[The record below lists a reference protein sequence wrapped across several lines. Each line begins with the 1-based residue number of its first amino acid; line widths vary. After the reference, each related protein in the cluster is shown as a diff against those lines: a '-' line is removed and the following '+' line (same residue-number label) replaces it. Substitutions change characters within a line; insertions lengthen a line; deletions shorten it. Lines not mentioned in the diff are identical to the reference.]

1 MKPMNLKQAKDVMQA
16 HLMTIAFSTARSD
29 PEVVMA
35 WNMINEVINR
45 EMAKKKKTLK
55 EPGIARGAEFA
66 AAGAGRSAADRR
78 RKSRRGGLLGA
89 RTSARGGRA

>member
-45 EMAKKKKTLK
+45 EMAKKKKL
-55 EPGIARGAEFA
+55 
-66 AAGAGRSAADRR
+66 
-78 RKSRRGGLLGA
+78 
-89 RTSARGGRA
+89 